1 MILSKRLLPT
11 FLLLFL
17 TSFLTISC
25 SQQSSHSPQ
34 PVSQNQK
41 PDWINKVP
49 VGHYLGQA
57 SYALQTV
64 KQAREKALNTAVS
77 LMVAAKAGNT
87 AEVSGDVQ
95 NKTTSVIRGGR
106 ESLTNSSTINT
117 TVTISGKEIP
127 VQFRI
132 IEFWRDREAGYI
144 YVLIEDLAA

>member
-11 FLLLFL
+11 FLMLFL

-25 SQQSSHSPQ
+25 SQQSARPPQ

-77 LMVAAKAGNT
+77 LMVCLLY
-87 AEVSGDVQ
+87 
-95 NKTTSVIRGGR
+95 TSPSPRDLSTSR
-106 ESLTNSSTINT
+106 MPSS
-117 TVTISGKEIP
+117 
-127 VQFRI
+127 
-132 IEFWRDREAGYI
+132 A
-144 YVLIEDLAA
+144 

>member
-11 FLLLFL
+11 FLMLFL

-25 SQQSSHSPQ
+25 SQQSSPSTQ
-34 PVSQNQK
+34 PVSHNQI
-41 PDWINKVP
+41 PDWIKKVP

-77 LMVAAKAGNT
+77 LMVVAKAGNT

-117 TVTISGKEIP
+117 TVTISSKEIP

-132 IEFWRDREAGYI
+132 IGFWRDREAGYI

>member
-1 MILSKRLLPT
+1 MILSKRLLPV
-11 FLLLFL
+11 FLLLL
-17 TSFLTISC
+17 LAPFLTISC

-77 LMVAAKAGNT
+77 LLVAAKAGNT

-117 TVTISGKEIP
+117 TVTISGQEIP

-132 IEFWRDREAGYI
+132 VEFWRD
-144 YVLIEDLAA
+144 